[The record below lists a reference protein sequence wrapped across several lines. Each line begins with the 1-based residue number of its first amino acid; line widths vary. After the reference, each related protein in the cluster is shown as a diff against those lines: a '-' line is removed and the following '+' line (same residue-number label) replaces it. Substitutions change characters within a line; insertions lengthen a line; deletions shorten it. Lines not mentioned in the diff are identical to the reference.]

1 MRKSFLYTLF
11 GLGKIP
17 KKIRPAL
24 ESEGIV
30 VADEG
35 MRGWFIAKKVKG
47 PGKRFV
53 HRAAGFSGSLVITQK
68 RIIGFTYGKRQ
79 INIDFDDPNIT
90 KLFVHIPKEKTL
102 SISFEA
108 SDFRDDWSG
117 IIEFRFKTDKAR
129 QFFDHMQSKGVQHG
143 TPSDIPRRR

>member
-1 MRKSFLYTLF
+1 MRKSILYTLF

-24 ESEGIV
+24 ASEGIV

-35 MRGWFIAKKVKG
+35 VRGWFKTKRLKG
-47 PGKRFV
+47 PEKRFV

-68 RIIGFTYGKRQ
+68 RIICFTYGKNQ
-79 INIDFDDPNIT
+79 INITVDDPNII
-90 KLFVHIPKEKTL
+90 KLFADIPKEKTL
-102 SISFEA
+102 SIAFEA

-117 IIEFRFKTDKAR
+117 IIEFQFRTEKAR

-143 TPSDIPRRR
+143 TPSDIAMR